1 MAFIVHLFNRIKDN
15 KIYCFN
21 TIKSS
26 VSFGLLFT
34 DNENVSQEIS
44 FAFSSVILS
53 GVYFLLYIVVSVC
66 KDTKSRAQYKETRF
80 LFFAEAVPACKK
92 KTAANRPV
100 SCCRASP
107 SIC

>member
-80 LFFAEAVPACKK
+80 LFCRDGAC
-92 KTAANRPV
+92 V
-100 SCCRASP
+100 
-107 SIC
+107 